1 MSRVV
6 IYDTTLRDGAQ
17 RAGLSLSLADK
28 LRIASLL
35 DELGVDYIEGGWP
48 GANPKDTEFFER
60 AKNVRFAKA
69 TLTAFGMTRRPEV
82 RPEEDEGLRA
92 LLDSGAPVACIV
104 GKSWDLHVTKA
115 VRTTLEEN
123 LRMVEES
130 CRFLRS
136 RGLEVFFDAEH
147 FFDGY
152 RRNPA
157 YAMAVLRAAL
167 EGGASCLVLCD
178 TNGGSLPHEV
188 GPVVRKV
195 KEETGATIGVHCH
208 NDSECA
214 VANSLAAVMEGAT
227 HVQGTAN
234 GYGERCGNANLMSI
248 IPALVLKMGIP
259 VVPPEKLARL
269 TEIAHHIAEIANI
282 TPDPHQP
289 YVGHNAF
296 AHKGGLHVSAVARYR
311 DAYNHIPPETVGN
324 TPRLIVS
331 ELAGRATVQMLAR
344 DLAADLSDDPK
355 LTRRVLERVK
365 ELENRGYHFE
375 AADGSFELLLR
386 REAGRLPEF
395 FRLESFR
402 VIVEKEEGKP
412 AKAEATVKVWA
423 KGERVI
429 ATGEGN
435 GPVNALDRA
444 LRQALGQSYPGLSRI
459 QLTDYKVRIL
469 DSFMGTGA
477 VTRVLIEST
486 DGERTWGT
494 VGVSANI
501 IEASWEALS
510 DSICCGLLR
519 AGEGRAE

>member
-17 RAGLSLSLADK
+17 RAGLSLSLEDK
-28 LRIASLL
+28 VRIAYLL

-60 AKNVRFAKA
+60 ARSMSFRKA
-69 TLTAFGMTRRPEV
+69 TLTAFGMTRRPEG
-82 RPEEDEGLRA
+82 RAEDDEGLRA

-104 GKSWDLHVTKA
+104 GKAWDLHVTKA
-115 VRTTLEEN
+115 LRTTLDEN
-123 LRMVEES
+123 LKMVEES
-130 CRFLRS
+130 CRYLVS

-147 FFDGY
+147 FFDGF
-152 RRNPA
+152 RRNPS
-157 YAMAVLRAAL
+157 YAMKVLRAAL

-195 KEETGATIGVHCH
+195 REETGAPIGVHFH
-208 NDSECA
+208 NDSESA
-214 VANSLAAVMEGAT
+214 VANSLVAVAEGAV

-259 VVPPEKLARL
+259 VVPPEKLVRL
-269 TEIAHHIAEIANI
+269 TEISHHIAEIANI

-296 AHKGGLHVSAVARYR
+296 AHKGGLHVSAVARFR
-311 DAYNHIPPETVGN
+311 DAYNHIPPESVGN

-344 DLAADLSDDPK
+344 DLARELADDPR
-355 LTRRVLERVK
+355 LARRVLDKVK

-386 REAGRLPEF
+386 REAGQVPEF

-402 VIVEKEEGKP
+402 VIVEKEEGK
-412 AKAEATVKVWA
+412 AATAEATVKVWA
-423 KGERVI
+423 KGERII
-429 ATGEGN
+429 ATAEGN

-444 LRQALGQSYPGLSRI
+444 LRQALGRSYPGLSRI

-469 DSFMGTGA
+469 DSFKGTGA

-494 VGVSANI
+494 VGVSPNI
-501 IEASWEALS
+501 IEASWEALA
-510 DSICCGLLR
+510 DSICSGLLR
-519 AGEGRAE
+519 AEEGRLE